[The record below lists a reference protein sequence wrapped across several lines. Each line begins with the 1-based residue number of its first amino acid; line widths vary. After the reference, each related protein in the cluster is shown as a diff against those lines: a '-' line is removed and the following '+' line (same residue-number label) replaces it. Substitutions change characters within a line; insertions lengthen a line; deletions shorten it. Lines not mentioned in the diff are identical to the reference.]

1 MKFKEKLN
9 RFMYGRYG
17 FDELSF
23 ALLLISVV
31 LSLVRLFIRNT
42 ALNLSLYALD
52 VLLFALIIYRMFS
65 RNIYK
70 RKSEN
75 AKFKKIV
82 GKPASVI
89 KLNINRIK
97 YRKTHVYRKCPHC
110 KNVLRL
116 PKVKGKHHAA
126 CPVCGNSFEV
136 NI

>member
-1 MKFKEKLN
+1 MKFKEKFN

-17 FDELSF
+17 FDELSL

-31 LSLVRLFIRNT
+31 LSLSRLFVHNT

-52 VLLFALIIYRMFS
+52 VLLFVLVIYRMFS
-65 RNIYK
+65 RSTYK

-75 AKFKKIV
+75 AKFKKVI

-97 YRKTHVYRKCPHC
+97 YRKTHAYRKCPHC